1 MNYTMLRYAF
11 IALLTVVVMGGCAST
26 PKAPQGTRMVERTL
40 EVTGYCKCKQ
50 CCSWK
55 RNWYGK
61 AVIAKGPSKGK
72 KKKIGVTAS
81 GTKATPGTIAADTRA
96 YPFGTLMYI
105 PGYGYGNVEDRGGA
119 IKGEKIDLYFKT
131 HKQALNWGR
140 RKVPVK
146 VWVRQ

>member
-1 MNYTMLRYAF
+1 
-11 IALLTVVVMGGCAST
+11 
-26 PKAPQGTRMVERTL
+26 MVERTL
-40 EVTGYCKCKQ
+40 EVTGYCKCKK

-61 AVIAKGPSKGK
+61 AVIAKGPSKGT

-131 HKQALNWGR
+131 HQQALNWGR